1 MWRRRTMKLVMAL
14 LEGDSRSAVAATPPA
29 LEQVEL

>member
-1 MWRRRTMKLVMAL
+1 MKLVMAL

-29 LEQVEL
+29 LE